1 MNYCPHCGGALVR
14 VEIEGR
20 ERAHCPACQRI
31 HYEQLKVG
39 AGGLIEH
46 EGKLL
51 LARRTI
57 APFEGCWNLPAG
69 YAEVDEHPT
78 KTAAREVYEETGLQ
92 VETESLADVYYFQD
106 DPRGNG
112 LLILYRCRVLGGVLA
127 ASPEGD
133 HLGYFAPHELPEPLA
148 GGGHDQAIRAW
159 QKSKSNPQMP
169 QMAADAD
176 EPEDEASDVDG

>member
-1 MNYCPHCGGALVR
+1 MNYCPHCGAALTH
-14 VEIEGR
+14 VEIEDR
-20 ERAHCPACQRI
+20 ERAFCPTCRRI
-31 HYEQLKVG
+31 QYEQPKVG

-78 KTAAREVYEETGLQ
+78 KTAAREVYEETGLE
-92 VETESLADVYYFQD
+92 VETERLVDVYAFQD

-127 ASPEGD
+127 ASAEGD
-133 HLGYFAPHELPEPLA
+133 HLGYFAAHEIPESLA

-159 QKSKSNPQMP
+159 QKAKQQPRMV
-169 QMAADAD
+169 ADAD
-176 EPEDEASDVDG
+176 EPEDEASDADD